1 MPNLLRMRLT
11 KTMNSIVALAAILIS
26 ASAFAQPGDFSTN
39 AEYNNLTKQHN
50 NLSRIDSLTLKLFC
64 NIPYAQASTSEEADA
79 DFAANFKINDSIFYS
94 NVKTLESGIP
104 LEYNSYVEGAIKFYA
119 LKRKGLLERVL
130 ATSKFY
136 FPVFEEVLDRNG
148 LPIEFKYLAVIES
161 ALNPNAVS
169 WCGATGLW
177 QFMPY
182 TGKQYDLRIDDMV
195 DDRKDLYRSTQA
207 ACDYFKN
214 MYAEYGDWLLS
225 IAAYNCGPGNV
236 NKAIRRSGGSKDFWV
251 IKKYLPRETS
261 AYVPYFVAA
270 AYLLNFHEEHGI
282 YPNMEHA
289 LDDKLT
295 TISIKQQTAFYSIA
309 DLTGISIETLKE
321 LNPSY
326 KRGIIAPADTLA
338 EKIIIPYEHAMLF
351 AKHEDSIYNQSA
363 VIKVKEPVIAYYTVR
378 KGDGFYNITSRYG
391 CSVADIKRWNNIT
404 MLHPGQRI
412 KVYTTPV
419 PNGFIKPKNT
429 DEANNNG

>member
-1 MPNLLRMRLT
+1 MRLN
-11 KTMNSIVALAAILIS
+11 KLISSVLATGAIILS
-26 ASAFAQPGDFSTN
+26 ASAYAQPGEFTSN
-39 AEYNNLTKQHN
+39 AEYTNITVQHN
-50 NLSRIDSLTLKLFC
+50 NLCRIDSLTLQLFC
-64 NIPYAQASTSEEADA
+64 NSPYTQNTNNEEANA
-79 DFAANFKINDSIFYS
+79 HFVANFKINDSIFYS
-94 NVKTLESGIP
+94 HVNTLESGIP

-119 LKRKGLLERVL
+119 LKRKGLLERIL

-136 FPVFEEVLDRNG
+136 FPIFEEVLDRNG

-161 ALNPNAVS
+161 ALNPNAQS

-207 ACDYFKN
+207 ACEYFKN
-214 MYAEYGDWLLS
+214 MYAVYGDWLLT

-251 IKKYLPRETS
+251 LKKYLPRETS

-270 AYLLNFHEEHGI
+270 TYLLNFHEQHGI
-282 YPNMEHA
+282 FPDMEQA
-289 LDDKLT
+289 MTENLT
-295 TISIKQQTAFYSIA
+295 TISIKKQTAFFSIA
-309 DLTGISIETLKE
+309 DLTGVPVETLKA

-326 KRGIIAPADTLA
+326 KRGIVVPDEMLT

-363 VIKVKEPVIAYYTVR
+363 IITVNESTVTYYTVKR
-378 KGDGFYNITSRYG
+378 GDGFYNITSRYG
-391 CSVADIKRWNNIT
+391 CSIADIKRWNNVS
-404 MLHPGQRI
+404 MLHPGQKI
-412 KVYTTPV
+412 KIYTTPV
-419 PNGFIKPKNT
+419 PNGFIKPNET
-429 DEANNNG
+429 DEANNNR